1 MYGVILRSSSARLIA
16 SSTIGS
22 PSFATTISTD
32 SPGWRMPIPL
42 PCSPDWLRTSVRAA
56 GTRSSADFG
65 GLKYDGQRGSEYFS
79 FGCAPARELALAPA
93 LDSDPEVSVRWHA
106 PARTAALS
114 RSTQESSFI

>member
-42 PCSPDWLRTSVRAA
+42 PCSPDWLRTSARAA
-56 GTRSSADFG
+56 GRRSSALFG
-65 GLKYDGQRGSEYFS
+65 GLKYDGQRGSGYFS
-79 FGCAPARELALAPA
+79 FGPAPARVLAAAPPSSDLAVPLRPQAPA
-93 LDSDPEVSVRWHA
+93 
-106 PARTAALS
+106 AAA
-114 RSTQESSFI
+114 TIDT